1 VVGLGTLINTATV
14 LIGGMVGIAMGDRIP
29 DRVRLIVVQV
39 IGMVTIGLG
48 LSDLLK
54 THNMVFPL
62 LGMVFGAVI
71 GEVLRI
77 EDRLEG
83 IGEVIRKRFAKR
95 QDPGPFISGF
105 VTATLLF
112 CIGPLTI
119 LGAIQDASG
128 ETPQLYIIKGTLDG
142 FMSVIFGAIHG
153 VGVLFSAVSV
163 FVVQGTLTL
172 FGTQLDSLLNDR
184 MRIELFATGG
194 LAVMAIGLNS
204 AGHQKDSF
212 GFAASRLDCDSGI
225 GSALRGQYGS
235 AEIAKHVWKVCAQ
248 DRCAGN
254 CASFFCSC
262 K

>member
-1 VVGLGTLINTATV
+1 MVGLGTLINTATV
-14 LIGGMVGIAMGDRIP
+14 LIGGMAGIAMGDKIP

-77 EDRLEG
+77 EDRLDG

-194 LAVMAIGLNS
+194 LAVMAIGLNLLDIKKIRLGS
-204 AGHQKDSF
+204 LLPGLIVTPVLVQL
-212 GFAASRLDCDSGI
+212 FADNTGL
-225 GSALRGQYGS
+225 LR
-235 AEIAKHVWKVCAQ
+235 
-248 DRCAGN
+248 
-254 CASFFCSC
+254 
-262 K
+262 

>member
-1 VVGLGTLINTATV
+1 MIGLGTLINTATV
-14 LIGGMVGIAMGDRIP
+14 LVGGSVGIAMGYKIP
-29 DRVRLIVVQV
+29 ERVRIIVVQV
-39 IGMVTIGLG
+39 IGMLTIGLG

-71 GEVLRI
+71 GEVMRI

-83 IGEVIRKRFAKR
+83 LGEVIRKRFAQR

-105 VTATLLF
+105 VTASLLF

-128 ETPQLYIIKGTLDG
+128 ATPQLYIIKGTLDG

-163 FVVQGTLTL
+163 FIVQGTLTL
-172 FGTQLDSLLNDR
+172 FGTSLDSLLNDR

-194 LAVMAIGLNS
+194 LAVMAIGLNLLEIKKIRLGS
-204 AGHQKDSF
+204 LLPGLIITPILVKL
-212 GFAASRLDCDSGI
+212 FADGTGL
-225 GSALRGQYGS
+225 LR
-235 AEIAKHVWKVCAQ
+235 
-248 DRCAGN
+248 
-254 CASFFCSC
+254 
-262 K
+262 

>member
-1 VVGLGTLINTATV
+1 MVGLGTLINTATV
-14 LIGGMVGIAMGDRIP
+14 LIGGMVGIAMGDKIP
-29 DRVRLIVVQV
+29 ERVRLIVVQV

-95 QDPGPFISGF
+95 HDPGPFISGF

-194 LAVMAIGLNS
+194 LAVMAIGLNLLDIKRIRLGS
-204 AGHQKDSF
+204 LLPGLIVTPVLVQL
-212 GFAASRLDCDSGI
+212 FADNTGL
-225 GSALRGQYGS
+225 LR
-235 AEIAKHVWKVCAQ
+235 
-248 DRCAGN
+248 
-254 CASFFCSC
+254 
-262 K
+262 

>member
-1 VVGLGTLINTATV
+1 MIGLGTLINTATV
-14 LIGGMVGIAMGDRIP
+14 LVGGTVGIAMGNKIP
-29 DRVRLIVVQV
+29 DRVRTIVVQV
-39 IGMVTIGLG
+39 IGMLTIGLG

-71 GEVLRI
+71 GEILRI

-83 IGEVIRKRFAKR
+83 IGEIIRKRFAKR

-105 VTATLLF
+105 VTASLLF

-128 ETPQLYIIKGTLDG
+128 ATPQLYIIKGTLDG

-163 FVVQGTLTL
+163 FIVQGTLTL
-172 FGTQLDSLLNDR
+172 FGTSLDSLLNDR

-194 LAVMAIGLNS
+194 LAVMAIGLNLLDIKKIRLGS
-204 AGHQKDSF
+204 LLPGLIITPILVKL
-212 GFAASRLDCDSGI
+212 FADGTGL
-225 GSALRGQYGS
+225 LR
-235 AEIAKHVWKVCAQ
+235 
-248 DRCAGN
+248 
-254 CASFFCSC
+254 
-262 K
+262 

>member
-1 VVGLGTLINTATV
+1 MVGLGTLINTATV
-14 LIGGMVGIAMGDRIP
+14 LIGGMVGIAMGDKIP
-29 DRVRLIVVQV
+29 DRVRVIVVQV

-95 QDPGPFISGF
+95 QDPGRFVSGF

-128 ETPQLYIIKGTLDG
+128 ATPQLYIIKGTLDG

-194 LAVMAIGLNS
+194 LAVMAIGLNLLDIKKIRLGS
-204 AGHQKDSF
+204 LLPGLIVTPVLVQL
-212 GFAASRLDCDSGI
+212 FADNTGL
-225 GSALRGQYGS
+225 LR
-235 AEIAKHVWKVCAQ
+235 
-248 DRCAGN
+248 
-254 CASFFCSC
+254 
-262 K
+262 

>member
-1 VVGLGTLINTATV
+1 MVGLGTLINTATV
-14 LIGGMVGIAMGDRIP
+14 LIGGMVGIAMGDKIP
-29 DRVRLIVVQV
+29 DRIRIIVVQV

-48 LSDLLK
+48 LNDLLK

-71 GEVLRI
+71 GELLRI

-128 ETPQLYIIKGTLDG
+128 ATPQLYIIKGTLDG
-142 FMSVIFGAIHG
+142 FMAIIFTAVYGIGAA
-153 VGVLFSAVSV
+153 FSAVAV
-163 FVVQGTLTL
+163 FVVQGALTL
-172 FGTQLDSLLNDR
+172 GGTGIDSLLDDR
-184 MRIELFATGG
+184 MRLELFAAGG
-194 LAVMAIGLNS
+194 FTVLSIGLNLLQITKIKLGS
-204 AGHQKDSF
+204 LLPGLVVTPVLVAI
-212 GFAASRLDCDSGI
+212 FAR
-225 GSALRGQYGS
+225 
-235 AEIAKHVWKVCAQ
+235 
-248 DRCAGN
+248 
-254 CASFFCSC
+254 
-262 K
+262 

>member
-1 VVGLGTLINTATV
+1 
-14 LIGGMVGIAMGDRIP
+14 MGDKIP

-71 GEVLRI
+71 GELLRI

-95 QDPGPFISGF
+95 QDPGSFISGF

-194 LAVMAIGLNS
+194 LAVMAIGLNLLDIKKIRLGS
-204 AGHQKDSF
+204 LLPGLIVTPVLVQL
-212 GFAASRLDCDSGI
+212 FADNTGL
-225 GSALRGQYGS
+225 LR
-235 AEIAKHVWKVCAQ
+235 
-248 DRCAGN
+248 
-254 CASFFCSC
+254 
-262 K
+262 

>member
-1 VVGLGTLINTATV
+1 MVGLGTLINTATV
-14 LIGGMVGIAMGDRIP
+14 LIGGMVGIAMGDKIP

-39 IGMVTIGLG
+39 IGIVTIGLG

-62 LGMVFGAVI
+62 LGMVFGALI

-95 QDPGPFISGF
+95 QDPGRFISGF

-128 ETPQLYIIKGTLDG
+128 DTPQLYIIKGTLDG

-194 LAVMAIGLNS
+194 LAVMAIGLNLLDIKKIRLGS
-204 AGHQKDSF
+204 LLPGLIVTPVLVQL
-212 GFAASRLDCDSGI
+212 FADNTGL
-225 GSALRGQYGS
+225 LR
-235 AEIAKHVWKVCAQ
+235 
-248 DRCAGN
+248 
-254 CASFFCSC
+254 
-262 K
+262 

>member
-1 VVGLGTLINTATV
+1 MIGLGTLINTATV
-14 LIGGMVGIAMGDRIP
+14 LVGGTVGIAMGNKIP
-29 DRVRLIVVQV
+29 DRVRTIVVQV
-39 IGMVTIGLG
+39 IGMLTIGLG

-83 IGEVIRKRFAKR
+83 IGEIIRKRFAKR

-105 VTATLLF
+105 VTASLLF

-128 ETPQLYIIKGTLDG
+128 VTPQLYIIKGTLDG

-163 FVVQGTLTL
+163 FIVQGTLTL
-172 FGTQLDSLLNDR
+172 FGTRLDSLLNDR

-194 LAVMAIGLNS
+194 LAVMAIGLNLLEIKKIRLGS
-204 AGHQKDSF
+204 LLPGLIITPILVKL
-212 GFAASRLDCDSGI
+212 FADGTGL
-225 GSALRGQYGS
+225 LR
-235 AEIAKHVWKVCAQ
+235 
-248 DRCAGN
+248 
-254 CASFFCSC
+254 
-262 K
+262 

>member
-1 VVGLGTLINTATV
+1 V
-14 LIGGMVGIAMGDRIP
+14 LIGGTVGIAMGDKIP
-29 DRVRLIVVQV
+29 ERVRIIVVQV

-62 LGMVFGAVI
+62 LGMVIGAVI

-83 IGEVIRKRFAKR
+83 MGEVIRKRFAKR
-95 QDPGPFISGF
+95 QEPGPFISGF

-128 ETPQLYIIKGTLDG
+128 ATPQLYIIKGTLDG

-194 LAVMAIGLNS
+194 IAVMAIGLNLLDIKKIRLGS
-204 AGHQKDSF
+204 LLPGLIVTPLLVQL
-212 GFAASRLDCDSGI
+212 FADNTGL
-225 GSALRGQYGS
+225 LR
-235 AEIAKHVWKVCAQ
+235 
-248 DRCAGN
+248 
-254 CASFFCSC
+254 
-262 K
+262 

>member
-14 LIGGMVGIAMGDRIP
+14 LIGGMVGIAMGDKIP
-29 DRVRLIVVQV
+29 DRVRVIVVQV
-39 IGMVTIGLG
+39 IGVVTIGLG

-71 GEVLRI
+71 GELLRI

-95 QDPGPFISGF
+95 QDPGRFISGF

-142 FMSVIFGAIHG
+142 FMSVVFGAIHG

-194 LAVMAIGLNS
+194 LAVMAIGLNLLDIKKIRLGS
-204 AGHQKDSF
+204 LLPGLIVTPVLVQLFADNAG
-212 GFAASRLDCDSGI
+212 L
-225 GSALRGQYGS
+225 LR
-235 AEIAKHVWKVCAQ
+235 
-248 DRCAGN
+248 
-254 CASFFCSC
+254 
-262 K
+262 

>member
-1 VVGLGTLINTATV
+1 
-14 LIGGMVGIAMGDRIP
+14 MGDKIP

-71 GEVLRI
+71 GELLRI

-153 VGVLFSAVSV
+153 VGALFSAVSV

-194 LAVMAIGLNS
+194 LAVMAIGLNLLDIKKIRLGS
-204 AGHQKDSF
+204 LLPGLIVTPVLVQL
-212 GFAASRLDCDSGI
+212 FADNTGL
-225 GSALRGQYGS
+225 LR
-235 AEIAKHVWKVCAQ
+235 
-248 DRCAGN
+248 
-254 CASFFCSC
+254 
-262 K
+262 

>member
-1 VVGLGTLINTATV
+1 MIGLGTLINTATV
-14 LIGGMVGIAMGDRIP
+14 LVGGSVGIAMGNKIP
-29 DRVRLIVVQV
+29 ERVRIIVVQV
-39 IGMVTIGLG
+39 IGMLTIGLG

-62 LGMVFGAVI
+62 LGMVFGSVI
-71 GEVLRI
+71 GEVMRI

-83 IGEVIRKRFAKR
+83 LGEVIRKRFAQR

-105 VTATLLF
+105 VTASLLF

-128 ETPQLYIIKGTLDG
+128 ATPQLYIIKGTLDG

-163 FVVQGTLTL
+163 FIVQGTLTL
-172 FGTQLDSLLNDR
+172 FGTSLDSLLNDR

-194 LAVMAIGLNS
+194 LAVMAIGLNLLEIKKIRLGS
-204 AGHQKDSF
+204 LLPGLIITPILVKL
-212 GFAASRLDCDSGI
+212 FADGTGL
-225 GSALRGQYGS
+225 LR
-235 AEIAKHVWKVCAQ
+235 
-248 DRCAGN
+248 
-254 CASFFCSC
+254 
-262 K
+262 

>member
-14 LIGGMVGIAMGDRIP
+14 LIGGTVGIAMGDKIP
-29 DRVRLIVVQV
+29 ERVRIIVVQV
-39 IGMVTIGLG
+39 IGMLTLGLG

-62 LGMVFGAVI
+62 LGMVIGAVI

-95 QDPGPFISGF
+95 QEPGPFISGF

-128 ETPQLYIIKGTLDG
+128 ATPQLYIIKGTLDG

-163 FVVQGTLTL
+163 FLVQGTLTL

-194 LAVMAIGLNS
+194 IAVMAIGLNLLDFKKIRLGS
-204 AGHQKDSF
+204 LLPGLIVTPLLVQL
-212 GFAASRLDCDSGI
+212 FADNTGL
-225 GSALRGQYGS
+225 LR
-235 AEIAKHVWKVCAQ
+235 
-248 DRCAGN
+248 
-254 CASFFCSC
+254 
-262 K
+262 